1 MRGHGAAKR
10 TRNCF
15 MGTRDVAKL
24 SGIAPVAR
32 REPSRK
38 TNPFRGY
45 SGRQDGRSRS
55 SRLTRSTGTLSG
67 FVVASAGRDLFE
79 RLPAIGENGCNTGG
93 RLIAADYD
101 VNLERIA
108 LDAAAHPPGIL
119 GCDQGRSGAKEG
131 TEHKLAA
138 VGEVSQRVLEHGGGF
153 HGREILS
160 PPLRVRSRQRR
171 ISPLIRGARRRCD
184 EVPNSQADGSKLAK
198 GG

>member
-15 MGTRDVAKL
+15 MGTRIAKL

-38 TNPFRGY
+38 TNPFLGY
-45 SGRQDGRSRS
+45 SSRQDGRSRS
-55 SRLTRSTGTLSG
+55 SRQTRSTGTLSG

-79 RLPAIGENGCNTGG
+79 RLAIGENGGNTGG
-93 RLIAADYD
+93 RLLAADYD
-101 VNLERIA
+101 VNLERIT

-138 VGEVSQRVLEHGGGF
+138 VGEVSQGVLEHGGGF

-184 EVPNSQADGSKLAK
+184 EVPNSQAGGSKLVK